1 MGTRIAT
8 QSAGVVFGPRVPRRI
23 VRAQAL
29 NRAMMRN
36 INQNLALTFVY
47 NLIGIPIPAGVLLP
61 DVRPAAEPMLA
72 SAAMSLNSVS
82 GVSNTPSSGRSGCS
96 RLRSRSACR
105 TKQRRSG
112 RVRRSRRCPARF
124 TVPESPKRAAVTRAP
139 RVLIV
144 DDEITM
150 AEMLAEGLAE
160 RGFDAVAAGS
170 SALAAKRLGE
180 EHFDA
185 LVTDLRM
192 PALDGLGLVSVAR
205 QVAPNCPV
213 IVMTAYS
220 AVDTAI
226 ESIRRGAYHYLTKP
240 FKVDELALFLER
252 ALDETRLRREA
263 VTLKRT
269 LKERFAVG
277 SLVGRSGAMREVCD
291 LVLRVADASAP
302 VLILG
307 ETGTGK
313 RLVARAVHA
322 EGTRAS
328 APFVTVNCAA
338 LPENLLESELFG
350 HMKGAFTGATARRA
364 GLFEEAHGGSLFLD
378 EIGEMTPALQAKLLD
393 VLERGVVRAVGSN
406 KETVVDV
413 RIIAATHRD
422 LRERVSSAAFREDL
436 LYRLEVVTIEIP
448 PLRYRREDIPELIEH
463 FLVESKARHP
473 QSPVECIGTDPLR
486 RLLEHSWPGNVREL
500 EHVVERL
507 VLLGR
512 SPEVAVTDLPAT
524 LTAKREAS
532 PTFGVEVLP
541 LREMQRR
548 YVAWAF
554 DQLGGRKVLTAEKLG
569 VDIKTLGRWLRDDE
583 EPPK

>member
-1 MGTRIAT
+1 
-8 QSAGVVFGPRVPRRI
+8 
-23 VRAQAL
+23 
-29 NRAMMRN
+29 
-36 INQNLALTFVY
+36 
-47 NLIGIPIPAGVLLP
+47 
-61 DVRPAAEPMLA
+61 
-72 SAAMSLNSVS
+72 
-82 GVSNTPSSGRSGCS
+82 
-96 RLRSRSACR
+96 
-105 TKQRRSG
+105 
-112 RVRRSRRCPARF
+112 
-124 TVPESPKRAAVTRAP
+124 
-139 RVLIV
+139 VLIV
-144 DDEITM
+144 DDELSM

-160 RGFDAVAAGS
+160 RGFVGVASGS
-170 SALAAKRLGE
+170 SAEAARRLGK

-192 PALDGLGLVSVAR
+192 PDLDGLGLVSIAR
-205 QVAPNCPV
+205 QVAPDCPV

-240 FKVDELALFLER
+240 FKVDELALFLGR

-263 VTLKRT
+263 VALKRT

-277 SLVGRSGAMREVCD
+277 NLIRGSEAMSEVCE

-313 RLVARAVHA
+313 GVVARAIHA
-322 EGTRAS
+322 EGTRSS

-350 HMKGAFTGATARRA
+350 HVKGAFTGATTRRV

-393 VLERGVVRAVGSN
+393 VLERRVVRAVGSN
-406 KETVVDV
+406 SETAIDV

-422 LRERVSSAAFREDL
+422 LRERVSKGLFREDL
-436 LYRLEVVTIEIP
+436 LYRLEVVTLEVP
-448 PLRYRREDIPELIEH
+448 PLRHRRDDIPALLGH
-463 FLVESKARHP
+463 FLTQCRARHP
-473 QSPVECIGTDPLR
+473 QSNVHRFGPEAMR

-500 EHVVERL
+500 EHLVERL

-512 SPEVAVTDLPAT
+512 TAEVTVADLPAT
-524 LTAKREAS
+524 LTAKLDA
-532 PTFGVEVLP
+532 PIAFGGEVLP

-554 DQLGGRKVLTAEKLG
+554 ERLGGRRVQTAETLG
-569 VDIKTLGRWLRDDE
+569 VDIKTLGRWLREQE
-583 EPPK
+583 EEGKAK